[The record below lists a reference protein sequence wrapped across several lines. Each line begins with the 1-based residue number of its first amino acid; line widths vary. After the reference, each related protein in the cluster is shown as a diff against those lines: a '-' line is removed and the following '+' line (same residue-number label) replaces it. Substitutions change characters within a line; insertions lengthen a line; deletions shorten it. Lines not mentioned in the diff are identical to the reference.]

1 MKSQLLY
8 ILLLLTLLAACSKN
22 NEKIISLSQLKD
34 KRIYVL
40 TGSAGDHAARM
51 AFPDAKILDMV
62 GSADAALAVK
72 TGKAD
77 AFIYDKSILTKIVSK
92 NPELVILDEPVS
104 KLEVAAAI
112 GKENTQLIA
121 GINSAL
127 DELENKGVLDSL
139 KKKWIETDYKDA
151 PPMPVISIAG
161 NNGTLK
167 MGTCA
172 IYEPYTFQSNGK
184 IIGFDI
190 ELSMLLGKLLDKK
203 IELVDM
209 TFESLIP
216 ALISG
221 KIDFALSNF
230 TVTDER
236 KKSISYS
243 RPYITNDISVLVRN
257 N

>member
-1 MKSQLLY
+1 MRK
-8 ILLLLTLLAACSKN
+8 IFVVLLLLLVACSKKS
-22 NEKIISLSQLKD
+22 EKITNISQLND
-34 KRIYVL
+34 KRICVL
-40 TGSAGDHAARM
+40 TGSAGDHAARK
-51 AFPDAKILDMV
+51 AFPNANFLDMV

-92 NPELVILDEPVS
+92 NSALVILDEPVS
-104 KLEVAAAI
+104 KLNVAAAI
-112 GKENTQLIA
+112 GKENTQLVEE
-121 GINSAL
+121 INSAL
-127 DELENKGVLDSL
+127 DEFQNKGMLDAL
-139 KKKWIETDYKDA
+139 RKKWIDTEYKDA
-151 PPMPVISIAG
+151 PPLPAITTAG

-184 IIGFDI
+184 FTGYDI
-190 ELSMLLGKLLDKK
+190 ELSMLLGELLDKK
-203 IELVDM
+203 IEIIDM

-230 TVTDER
+230 TVTEER

-243 RPYITNDISVLVRN
+243 KPYITNDISILVRN